1 MRKKTLFIAGMMACC
16 FVASAQ
22 EISRTWVA
30 DKGDGTYQNPVLY
43 ADYSDPDVCA
53 AGDDF
58 YMTASS
64 FNCIPGLPILHSND
78 LVNWSLVN
86 YALPVQEPQ
95 EFFDKAQH
103 GKGVWAPA
111 IRFHNGEFY
120 IYWGD
125 PDYGIYLIKAKDPEG
140 EWTKPVLVK
149 AGKGMIDPTPLW
161 DEDGKVYLIHAYA
174 GSRSGVNSIL
184 VICELNAEGTE
195 VISDPVMV
203 FDGND
208 GKNHTVEGPKLYKR
222 NNGYYY
228 IFAPAGGVATG
239 WQLVLR
245 SRNIYGPY
253 ESKIVMAQGKTTV
266 NGPHQGGWVD
276 TNTGE
281 SWFVHFQDQGAYG
294 RVIHLNPMKWINDW
308 PVIGAD
314 KDMDGCG
321 EPVTT
326 YKKPNVGRTYPVATP
341 PESDEFN
348 TRHLGLQWQW
358 HANKKDTYGFTTD
371 LGYIRL
377 YAGSLSKEFVNFW
390 EVPNL
395 LMQKFP
401 AEEFTATAK
410 LTFTAKQDGEQAGI
424 IVMGWDYS
432 YLSVRKAGD
441 KFILQ
446 QAVCKDAEQ
455 QNPEQVK
462 ELASFPVEYLKM
474 PGVADNEWKTVYLRV
489 KVTKGAVCTFAYSL
503 NGKKYTTVG
512 DAFTAR
518 QGKWIGAKVGLF
530 CVTPDD
536 GNRGWADVD
545 WFRMTNE

>member
-1 MRKKTLFIAGMMACC
+1 MMACC
-16 FVASAQ
+16 TWAGAQ

-30 DKGDGTYQNPVLY
+30 DKGNGTYQNPVLY

-64 FNCIPGLPILHSND
+64 FNCIPGLPILHSRD

-86 YALPVQEPQ
+86 YALPVQEPK

-111 IRFHNGEFY
+111 IRFHKGEFY

-125 PDYGIYLIKAKDPEG
+125 PDYGIYMIKTRDPKG
-140 EWTKPVLVK
+140 SWSKPVLVK

-222 NNGYYY
+222 NGYYY

-253 ESKIVMAQGKTTV
+253 ESKIVMAQGRPPSTV
-266 NGPHQGGWVD
+266 
-276 TNTGE
+276 
-281 SWFVHFQDQGAYG
+281 
-294 RVIHLNPMKWINDW
+294 R
-308 PVIGAD
+308 
-314 KDMDGCG
+314 
-321 EPVTT
+321 
-326 YKKPNVGRTYPVATP
+326 
-341 PESDEFN
+341 
-348 TRHLGLQWQW
+348 
-358 HANKKDTYGFTTD
+358 
-371 LGYIRL
+371 IRE
-377 YAGSLSKEFVNFW
+377 AG
-390 EVPNL
+390 
-395 LMQKFP
+395 
-401 AEEFTATAK
+401 
-410 LTFTAKQDGEQAGI
+410 
-424 IVMGWDYS
+424 
-432 YLSVRKAGD
+432 
-441 KFILQ
+441 
-446 QAVCKDAEQ
+446 
-455 QNPEQVK
+455 
-462 ELASFPVEYLKM
+462 
-474 PGVADNEWKTVYLRV
+474 
-489 KVTKGAVCTFAYSL
+489 
-503 NGKKYTTVG
+503 
-512 DAFTAR
+512 
-518 QGKWIGAKVGLF
+518 
-530 CVTPDD
+530 
-536 GNRGWADVD
+536 
-545 WFRMTNE
+545 